1 MRRPFLF
8 SLLIAAAC
16 PSALLWAEAP
26 PFSSTYTFLAKDCRW
41 AFDEADLR
49 EGQDNA
55 RICRGPAPYELFI
68 DFSAEAAFLSARR
81 SDRPNET
88 VFGDPVGGID
98 DENGAVEWRLAGGVP
113 FALIVRTKRR
123 TPLDDGREWKS
134 ERLAVRGLGDFLEI
148 AGDVDVRKTPNAN
161 AAARTLAERGWR
173 VHRADQP

>member
-1 MRRPFLF
+1 MRRTFLF

-41 AFDEADLR
+41 AFNEADLR

-88 VFGDPVGGID
+88 VFGDPVGGVD
-98 DENGAVEWRLAGGVP
+98 DENGAVEWRLAEGRP

-134 ERLAVRGLGDFLEI
+134 ERLAVRGLGDYSEI